1 MSTFIGFAVIAI
13 AVVAVISIW
22 VDQAYHAGYTK
33 GYNDGLDVAAED
45 IVEAF
50 GLEEKK

>member
-1 MSTFIGFAVIAI
+1 MSAFIGFTIIAITVIA
-13 AVVAVISIW
+13 AVSIW

-45 IVEAF
+45 IIEAF
-50 GLEEKK
+50 GLEGKK

>member
-1 MSTFIGFAVIAI
+1 MIIGYIILLV
-13 AVVAVISIW
+13 AVVAAISIS
-22 VDQAYHAGYTK
+22 VDQIYHAGYTK
-33 GYNDGLDVAAED
+33 GYNDGLDVAVED